1 MPKLPDGYFWRISR
15 GSISQY
21 TIVEIRKQGWWIFST
36 QQAWSV
42 ATGELSD
49 QNILSTAQYVLE
61 KFNVPKDNSRFYGDY
76 PPKNL
81 KEIK

>member
-1 MPKLPDGYFWRISR
+1 MPKLPDGYFWRISG

-42 ATGELSD
+42 ATGELSE
-49 QNILSTAQYVLE
+49 QNILDTARYVME
-61 KFNVPKDNSRFYGDY
+61 KFNVPAKNQSFYGDY